1 MSSGTSRF
9 FGVVLSV
16 GLTLLTVAGIA
27 VVLDQAGRGVSAPY
41 LYLLMAVVFGG
52 AYLMLMRGPL
62 GKAIARMLEGTP
74 AHHGTLDRSDDI
86 EELMARSG
94 EDRLRLMDLE
104 ERLDFA
110 ERMLAQ
116 RSDAPQLPMHRT
128 PV

>member
-1 MSSGTSRF
+1 MSSGTSKF

-16 GLTLLTVAGIA
+16 GLTLLTVFGIA
-27 VVLDQAGRGVSAPY
+27 VVLDQASRETAAP
-41 LYLLMAVVFGG
+41 YLLMAVVFGG

-74 AHHGTLDRSDDI
+74 APEGTLDRHDDI
-86 EELMARSG
+86 EELLARSA
-94 EDRLRLMDLE
+94 EDRLRLMELE
-104 ERLDFA
+104 DRLDFA

-116 RSDAPQLPMHRT
+116 RRELPEFPLHRT

>member
-1 MSSGTSRF
+1 MSSGTSKF

-16 GLTLLTVAGIA
+16 GLTLLTVFGIA
-27 VVLDQAGRGVSAPY
+27 VVLDQTTRGAPAP
-41 LYLLMAVVFGG
+41 YLLMAFVFGG

-74 AHHGTLDRSDDI
+74 APERALDRHDDI
-86 EELMARSG
+86 EELLARSA
-94 EDRLRLMDLE
+94 EDRLRLMELE
-104 ERLDFA
+104 DRLDFA

-116 RSDAPQLPMHRT
+116 RSEAPQLPLHRT